1 MKRVVSKGKNT
12 GRFMCRMRI
21 RRIFNGK
28 RYCNQDKD
36 SILYVM
42 TFNVCVERMNTV
54 STACTGC
61 SDAPDN
67 TCPSRRP

>member
-1 MKRVVSKGKNT
+1 MVNVTQDRN
-12 GRFMCRMRI
+12 RMFHVMAFDVCEERI
-21 RRIFNGK
+21 
-28 RYCNQDKD
+28 Y
-36 SILYVM
+36 
-42 TFNVCVERMNTV
+42 TV